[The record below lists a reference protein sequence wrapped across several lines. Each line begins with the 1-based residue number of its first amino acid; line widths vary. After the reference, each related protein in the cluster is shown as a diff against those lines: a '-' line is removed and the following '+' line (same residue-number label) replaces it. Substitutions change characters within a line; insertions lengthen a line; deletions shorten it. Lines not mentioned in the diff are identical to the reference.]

1 MNPLQAKV
9 KAFHAAYGLGD
20 PPSPSIPPPDVRQ
33 LRFHLIDEE
42 ALEFREASEAGDLPA
57 AVKELCDL
65 LYVVLGAANAFGI
78 DIEPFFE
85 EVHRSNMTKLWP
97 GGEVRK
103 NAIGKVI
110 KPPTYS
116 PADIRSILDSIPLY
130 DAKANDTQ

>member
-9 KAFHAAYGLGD
+9 KEFHDAYGLSD
-20 PPSPSIPPPDVRQ
+20 PPAPAIPPAEVRQ

-42 ALEFREASEAGDLPA
+42 AVEFREASDAGDLPA
-57 AVKELCDL
+57 AIKELCDL
-65 LYVVLGAANAFGI
+65 LYVVLGAANAYGI
-78 DIEPFFE
+78 DIEPFFD

-103 NAIGKVI
+103 NAMGKVV

-116 PADIRSILDSIPLY
+116 PADMQRILDAIPLPE
-130 DAKANDTQ
+130 AKANRTP